1 MKVSEQSLERLFLN
15 NADFDQLSTAM
26 DVFCPFDAV
35 GMDNQEIRH
44 GYFLRYILDPA
55 RPHGFGPECLRGFM
69 WAAAEA
75 LQDDPAGPL
84 RALDVHLM
92 NLDDAIVTREY
103 KGIDLLIEVPQAK
116 VIVAVELKI
125 DALEHSGQLGRY
137 REIIHQEYPVADKW
151 RQLLLFATKRG
162 DMPSEADGDGWRAL
176 PLKKLVDAFERVID
190 KGAGH
195 LDARMMLAAYV
206 AMLRRRHLS
215 DQRMED
221 LARKLWREHGEALEF
236 LVSRKPDILSEVY
249 QRLADQRV
257 SIAARL
263 SKDSGVDIEAD
274 HSTKTEIRF
283 AFCDWDRVPGMCDGT
298 GWKPSKRLVLL
309 CLRRDLKNSTSR
321 IQFYLGPGP
330 KEHRQTIFDALRMHD
345 AAIAGNWG
353 IQNSWR
359 QLAFVDVQAPL
370 DDETSD
376 EYLDRL
382 VTELEQFV
390 QIHLPSY
397 GAAMRSLIIE

>member
-1 MKVSEQSLERLFLN
+1 MKVDEHRLERLFLN
-15 NADFDQLSTAM
+15 NADFDELSTKM

-55 RPHGFGPECLRGFM
+55 RPHGFGTECLRGFM

-75 LQDDPAGPL
+75 MQDDPTGSL

-92 NLDDAIVTREY
+92 NLDDAVVTREY
-103 KGIDLLIEVPQAK
+103 KSIDLLIEIPQAK

-125 DALEHSGQLGRY
+125 GATEHSGQLGRY
-137 REIIHQEYPVADKW
+137 RQIVQQEYPVAEKW

-162 DMPSEADGDGWRAL
+162 DAPSKKDGEGWRAL

-195 LDARMMLAAYV
+195 SGARMMLAAYV

-236 LVSRKPDILSEVY
+236 LMSRKPDILSEVY
-249 QRLADQRV
+249 QRLSDERLA
-257 SIAARL
+257 IAERL
-263 SKDSGVDIEAD
+263 SKHIGADVEAD
-274 HSTKTEIRF
+274 HSTKTELRF
-283 AFCDWDRVPGMCDGT
+283 AFKSWDRVPGMLEGT
-298 GWKPSKRLVLL
+298 GWKPSKRLMLL
-309 CLRRDLKNSTSR
+309 HLRHDVKSSTSR
-321 IQFYLGPGP
+321 VQFYLGPGP
-330 KEHRQTIFDALRMHD
+330 QLRRQAIFDALLNHG
-345 AAIAGNWG
+345 AAIAGKWG
-353 IQNSWR
+353 IQNNWR
-359 QLAFVDVQAPL
+359 QLTFVDIPAPL
-370 DDETSD
+370 DEESSD
-376 EYLDRL
+376 DYHAKLIN
-382 VTELEQFV
+382 ELEQFV
-390 QIHLPSY
+390 MTNLPSY
-397 GAAMRSLIIE
+397 DAAMSSLASA